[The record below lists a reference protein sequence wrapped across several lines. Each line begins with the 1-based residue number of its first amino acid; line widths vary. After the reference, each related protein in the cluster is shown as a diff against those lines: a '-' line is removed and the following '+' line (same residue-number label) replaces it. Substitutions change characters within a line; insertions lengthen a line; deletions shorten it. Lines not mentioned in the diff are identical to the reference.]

1 MNSPAMELEG
11 LVRSLNSLIDEGVYA
26 NALVTDQ
33 HAGVTHMM
41 KKDHPHI
48 QHYYDGWHVVKGE
61 ICLFSIRI

>member
-11 LVRSLNSLIDEGVYA
+11 LLRCLKCLSDDGVYV
-26 NALVTDQ
+26 NVLVTDQ

-41 KKDHPHI
+41 KTDHSEI

-61 ICLFSIRI
+61 PFFNGT